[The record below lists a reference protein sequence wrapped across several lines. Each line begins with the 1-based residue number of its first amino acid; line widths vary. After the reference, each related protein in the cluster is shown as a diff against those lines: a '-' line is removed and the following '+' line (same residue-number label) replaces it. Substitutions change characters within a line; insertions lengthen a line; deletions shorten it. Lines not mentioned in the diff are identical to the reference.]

1 MIRALAPLAIFLLIG
16 IAFAVGLTKDPNV
29 LTSELIDKAVP
40 AFALTDLLDETK
52 ILTED
57 ITKGQVSLVNV
68 FGSWCVACRAEH
80 PVLMKL
86 SARKQINIIGIDW
99 RDERAKGQAWLA
111 KHGNPYSAVIFDDES
126 VLAIKLG
133 ITGAPETFVTDK
145 NGQIRYKHTGVI
157 TPDVW
162 TQTLRPIAL
171 QLEAE

>member
-57 ITKGQVSLVNV
+57 ITKGQVSLLNV